1 MFSRRRLQHL
11 DPHNDQLL
19 KVMAE
24 RGRSM
29 VVEEV
34 VLLMLLEEDLLGK
47 IMYQGL
53 GRWLLVILAVKLLHH
68 SWRSAAEGVIML
80 IITPVSETMR
90 LVSHIRRICVVT
102 AGVGYY
108 NGLQL

>member
-11 DPHNDQLL
+11 DPHNEQLL
-19 KVMAE
+19 KEKAE

-53 GRWLLVILAVKLLHH
+53 GR
-68 SWRSAAEGVIML
+68 
-80 IITPVSETMR
+80 
-90 LVSHIRRICVVT
+90 
-102 AGVGYY
+102 
-108 NGLQL
+108 